1 MRERETLASESRK
14 TEKSVV
20 KVVGSDLLLQ
30 KKPFFFWRS
39 ELGVNKK
46 SKNQRRKLEAR
57 IRGKARAFP
66 LALARAF
73 PFPLFQNAGSARK
86 SRAPHRKKELAKM
99 PPARRPRVLV
109 SNDDGIDAPGLRS
122 LVAALAAT
130 GEADIYVCS
139 PSGTI

>member
-30 KKPFFFWRS
+30 KKP
-39 ELGVNKK
+39 KK

-86 SRAPHRKKELAKM
+86 SRAPHRKKELATM

-130 GEADIYVCS
+130 WEADIYVCS

>member
-30 KKPFFFWRS
+30 KKP
-39 ELGVNKK
+39 KK

-86 SRAPHRKKELAKM
+86 SRAPHRKKELATM
-99 PPARRPRVLV
+99 APARRPRVLV